1 MFYTKN
7 GVPITEDK
15 TWNYDD
21 RFELRKATTNDK
33 YFIKE
38 GYTTANLNFDREV
51 RYYASLGFDG
61 AVWFGQGVTDET
73 KPIYVQCKQ
82 GQSAANQIAN
92 SWNETG
98 IWPKN

>member
-1 MFYTKN
+1 MLFHVVGTGKRRKCSVGGNLAVPLKIADFGFLYKN

-21 RFELRKATTNDK
+21 RFELRKATANDK

-51 RYYASLGFDG
+51 RYYASLGLM
-61 AVWFGQGVTDET
+61 
-73 KPIYVQCKQ
+73 VQS
-82 GQSAANQIAN
+82 GSGR
-92 SWNETG
+92 E
-98 IWPKN
+98 